1 MSGRRDGERDD
12 EAREAESGA
21 GEAHEGVPAEP
32 SSHQEEEEEDT
43 SGSREIPL
51 GMPVERDTYRRAKE
65 EAEISSDD
73 AQRDPSG
80 DDVDQDD

>member
-12 EAREAESGA
+12 EAREADSAA

-32 SSHQEEEEEDT
+32 SSHREREDEDT
-43 SGSREIPL
+43 SGRREIPL
-51 GMPVERDTYRRAKE
+51 GIPVDPDTYRRAKE
-65 EAEISSDD
+65 EADIPSDD